1 MQRHLSK
8 EVKLLKEEDNGR
20 GSVRLGFVLIL
31 VLGNI
36 LGFKKTLNRMNLW
49 LDLIFLV
56 FLLFSRSGFTFIRF
70 SDPSSFR
77 QTN

>member
-36 LGFKKTLNRMNLW
+36 LGFKKTLLT
-49 LDLIFLV
+49 
-56 FLLFSRSGFTFIRF
+56 G
-70 SDPSSFR
+70 
-77 QTN
+77 